1 MADEDEF
8 AGFVRAIA
16 PVRVHEDGRLD
27 PMYDLPADA
36 QVVVPGGMI
45 GD

>member
-1 MADEDEF
+1 MLRSSDEESTC
-8 AGFVRAIA
+8 
-16 PVRVHEDGRLD
+16 VRVREDGRLD